1 MFDED
6 DKVQV
11 ERCKRGD
18 QKAFAVLVNRYH
30 RPLYNAA
37 YRVLGNAEDASDVTQ
52 LVFLK
57 LTERLGEYDAQYKF
71 FSWIYRIT
79 VNESLNLRR
88 SHEREVLLGDEVDAL
103 HHDSI
108 GPESSV
114 GVTELGERV
123 QQGLMKLKVDDRVVI
138 TMRHFSEM
146 SYREIAEV
154 LSVDEK
160 TVKSRLFE
168 ARKRLGFLLQDFQ
181 GH

>member
-1 MFDED
+1 MNDED
-6 DKVQV
+6 DKAQIA
-11 ERCKRGD
+11 RCKRGD
-18 QKAFAVLVNRYH
+18 QNAFAVLVNRYH

-57 LTERLGEYDAQYKF
+57 LAERLDEYDSQYKF

-88 SHEREVLLGDEVDAL
+88 SQEREVLLGDEVDAL
-103 HHDSI
+103 HNDGV
-108 GPESSV
+108 GPE
-114 GVTELGERV
+114 GRLGTAELGERV
-123 QQGLMKLKVDDRVVI
+123 QQSLMKLKVDDRVVI

-154 LSVDEK
+154 LSLDEK

-168 ARKRLGFLLQDFQ
+168 ARRRLGSLLQDFQ